1 MLGAMK
7 LPSMLVSVAL
17 AASFLTSTGCL
28 VRTGRRSQ
36 GLSGHPDKHSHQHCH
51 DRGGKNHKQ
60 VCHTH
65 PHGPGHH

>member
-1 MLGAMK
+1 MT
-7 LPSMLVSVAL
+7 LPSTLLSLAL
-17 AASFLTSTGCL
+17 AGSFLTAGAGCF
-28 VRTGRRSQ
+28 VRTGRSQQ

-51 DRGGKNHKQ
+51 SRGGKHDKT